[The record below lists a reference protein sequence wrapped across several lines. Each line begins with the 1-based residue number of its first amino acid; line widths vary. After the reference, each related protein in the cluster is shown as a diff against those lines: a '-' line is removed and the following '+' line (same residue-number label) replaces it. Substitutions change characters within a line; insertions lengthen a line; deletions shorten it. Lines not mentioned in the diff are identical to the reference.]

1 MKKLL
6 LSLLITGMVSGAA
19 LAQDQQKH
27 KEDKA
32 AWDQKVKTEL
42 ALSAEQSTKYD
53 DLSKEYGDKIEAIM
67 TDASL
72 SKDAQKEKKMAL
84 KKEKETKLFEF
95 ITPEQQTKYKALV
108 EKKKAEKVTNSD
120 LKGKKVDADLSQEE
134 DQPLD
139 RPGNEKKG

>member
-19 LAQDQQKH
+19 FAQDQQKQ

-108 EKKKAEKVTNSD
+108 EKKKAEK
-120 LKGKKVDADLSQEE
+120 
-134 DQPLD
+134 
-139 RPGNEKKG
+139 PGS